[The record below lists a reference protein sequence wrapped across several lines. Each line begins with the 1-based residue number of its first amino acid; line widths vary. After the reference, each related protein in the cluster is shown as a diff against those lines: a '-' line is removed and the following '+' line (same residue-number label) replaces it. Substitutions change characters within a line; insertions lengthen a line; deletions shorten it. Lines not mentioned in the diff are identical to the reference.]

1 MQDPDRGLAAA
12 HQALAQLVD
21 AQGVGRLCVA
31 YSGGADSTA
40 LLHLASAWGAR
51 RGVPVRVH
59 HVDHGLH
66 PRSAAWAEFCAARAR
81 ELGLP
86 YTCTRVTSAPPPG
99 ASVEAW
105 AREARYAALAAGCA
119 ADEAVLTAHH
129 REDQVE
135 TVMQRIV
142 HAAGPHGLA
151 GIPALRTL
159 GHGWLARPL
168 LGCTR
173 DSLRSYLAGRAA
185 RWIDDPANSDVRYLR
200 NRLRHTA
207 WPALAAA
214 VPGAA
219 DGLVRLAALQQA
231 LARGLDGYA
240 DALLGTAATRALP
253 VAVLERAP
261 LDLRPYVLRRFL
273 DRAACLPIG
282 ARALRAILD
291 SVCAARVD
299 AAPTVSWGGHAV
311 RRYRGVLYVMSE
323 PLAPVPEVPQ
333 AWYRDDELHLSCG
346 RLCAVR
352 AADGELDA
360 GRLDAADR
368 VVVDF
373 RRGGERC
380 RPAGRRHHHALK
392 KLFQDWGVPPWERE
406 RTPLLYLDGEL
417 AAVVGHC
424 VCAGFAAPPGRPAY
438 RLDWMPI

>member
-1 MQDPDRGLAAA
+1 M
-12 HQALAQLVD
+12 
-21 AQGVGRLCVA
+21 
-31 YSGGADSTA
+31 
-40 LLHLASAWGAR
+40 
-51 RGVPVRVH
+51 
-59 HVDHGLH
+59 
-66 PRSAAWAEFCAARAR
+66 
-81 ELGLP
+81 
-86 YTCTRVTSAPPPG
+86 
-99 ASVEAW
+99 VEAW

-273 DRAACLPIG
+273 DREGDPLKQWKLSWIDVEGLKKWDAYSAAIG
-282 ARALRAILD
+282 ETLARGH
-291 SVCAARVD
+291 SD
-299 AAPTVSWGGHAV
+299 AAPWTVIRADDKRRARLAV
-311 RRYRGVLYVMSE
+311 IRKI
-323 PLAPVPEVPQ
+323 
-333 AWYRDDELHLSCG
+333 LSG
-346 RLCAVR
+346 
-352 AADGELDA
+352 LDY
-360 GRLDAADR
+360 DR
-368 VVVDF
+368 KDT
-373 RRGGERC
+373 G
-380 RPAGRRHHHALK
+380 
-392 KLFQDWGVPPWERE
+392 
-406 RTPLLYLDGEL
+406 
-417 AAVVGHC
+417 VVGQ
-424 VCAGFAAPPGRPAY
+424 PDPA
-438 RLDWMPI
+438 LCGGPEMWTDNPAHG